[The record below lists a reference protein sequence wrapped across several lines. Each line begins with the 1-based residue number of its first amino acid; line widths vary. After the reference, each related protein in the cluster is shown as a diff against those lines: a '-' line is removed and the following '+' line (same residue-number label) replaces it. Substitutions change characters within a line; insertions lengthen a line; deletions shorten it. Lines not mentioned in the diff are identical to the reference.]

1 MLGIQKT
8 NWQKRRHGTS
18 GCARTRSARPT
29 GIHGKLYIACQRATD
44 NVGWLARPRVRKG
57 YCHLIFF
64 IRHKSTALSEAAG
77 GHMAGKA
84 GRQAG
89 KHSGRTRADR
99 KRTQGTLGTQ
109 DAGHRCATTINEIY
123 SICTVAP
130 VCKNSHTNTK
140 VCRRAF

>member
-77 GHMAGKA
+77 GHMAGQA
-84 GRQAG
+84 GRQASIRAERELIG
-89 KHSGRTRADR
+89 SGRRGR
-99 KRTQGTLGTQ
+99 RTL